1 VVTTVVVSST
11 ASSAA
16 SSALLRLVEQA
27 WAVLNTVPD
36 PEIPVIS
43 IVELGVVR
51 AVEHVDN
58 GILVSITPTYAGCPA
73 LEQMR
78 SDALAALTA
87 AGIPATLKTVL
98 SPAWSGTWLNDATRE
113 KLRVYGIAPPHLA
126 DAKDVAK
133 PKGLQFLPPS
143 GFSPACPQCNSRRT
157 ERLSEFGS
165 TACKALYRCTAC
177 LEPFDYFKPY

>member
-1 VVTTVVVSST
+1 MAVSG
-11 ASSAA
+11 
-16 SSALLRLVEQA
+16 LVPNLVEQA

-36 PEIPVIS
+36 PEIPAIS

-51 AVEHVDN
+51 AVEQSDDGV
-58 GILVSITPTYAGCPA
+58 LVSITPTYAGCPA

-78 SDALAALTA
+78 TDALTALTA

-98 SPAWSGTWLNDATRE
+98 SPAWSSSWLNDATRE
-113 KLRVYGIAPPHLA
+113 KLRVYGIAPPHVT
-126 DAKDVAK
+126 DALDASKLR
-133 PKGLQFLPPS
+133 GLHFLPPS
-143 GFSPACPQCNSRRT
+143 GFSPACPQCNSRKT

>member
-1 VVTTVVVSST
+1 VVTTDYAIEHVW
-11 ASSAA
+11 
-16 SSALLRLVEQA
+16 E
-27 WAVLNTVPD
+27 VLSTVPD

-51 AVEHVDN
+51 AVRYLENDFGSQLVVD
-58 GILVSITPTYAGCPA
+58 ITPTYAGCPA

-87 AGIPATLKTVL
+87 AGISATIKTVL
-98 SPAWSGTWLNDATRE
+98 SPAWSSSWLNDATRE
-113 KLRVYGIAPPHLA
+113 KLRIYGIAPPHVA
-126 DAKDVAK
+126 DAAQ

-143 GFSPACPQCNSRRT
+143 GFSPACPQCNSRKT

-165 TACKALYRCTAC
+165 TACKALYCCTAC

>member
-1 VVTTVVVSST
+1 VTTVAVSGL
-11 ASSAA
+11 APN
-16 SSALLRLVEQA
+16 LVEQA

-58 GILVSITPTYAGCPA
+58 GVLVSITPTYAGCPA

-87 AGIPATLKTVL
+87 AGIPVTLKTVL
-98 SPAWSGTWLNDATRE
+98 SPAWSSSWLNDATRE

-126 DAKDVAK
+126 DAAQ

>member
-1 VVTTVVVSST
+1 VVNTIE
-11 ASSAA
+11 
-16 SSALLRLVEQA
+16 RA
-27 WAVLNTVPD
+27 WQVLATVPD

-51 AVEHVDN
+51 AVRLDGEQLVVD
-58 GILVSITPTYAGCPA
+58 ITPTYAGCPA

-78 SDALAALTA
+78 SDALTALQS
-87 AGIPATLKTVL
+87 AGFSAVMNTVL
-98 SPAWSGTWLNDATRE
+98 SPAWSSSWLGEPARE
-113 KLRVYGIAPPHLA
+113 KLRAYGIAPPHTQA
-126 DAKDVAK
+126 SDGAQT
-133 PKGLQFLPPS
+133 LQFHVPS
-143 GFSPACPQCNSRRT
+143 TYKPACPQCASRNT

>member
-1 VVTTVVVSST
+1 MAVSGL
-11 ASSAA
+11 APN
-16 SSALLRLVEQA
+16 LVEQA

-51 AVEHVDN
+51 TVEHTDEGV
-58 GILVSITPTYAGCPA
+58 LVSITPTYAGCPA

-98 SPAWSGTWLNDATRE
+98 SPAWSSAWLNDVTRE
-113 KLRVYGIAPPHLA
+113 KLRVYGIAPPHVA
-126 DAKDVAK
+126 DATQ